1 MGMCTLEAEISEEE
15 YQEMGRKHQVFIVD
29 GCSSG
34 PEKTDVFVEQRNG
47 YKVYTDTSYAT

>member
-1 MGMCTLEAEISEEE
+1 
-15 YQEMGRKHQVFIVD
+15 MGRKHQVFIVD